1 MCEKYFGGY
10 SMDKKRK
17 FRHENKYL
25 ITAGQMELLR
35 NRIEGICD
43 LDRYSKT
50 NGDYNI
56 RSLYFDD
63 YRSNS
68 FGDNEIGVDNRS
80 KYRIRIYNH
89 SPETIVLERKIKE
102 NGMIS
107 KDRAVIKLD
116 FLKAILEDRV
126 MELDIHDDNP
136 LINRFLLEYHTRYL
150 RPRVIVEYDREA
162 YIMELEDIRIT
173 FDKNISFSGDISSF
187 LEEEMFLQPITLN
200 GKELLEVKYTEM
212 LPDFIYES
220 LNLGKMQQITFSK
233 YYLSEKYRRKEII

>member
-1 MCEKYFGGY
+1 
-10 SMDKKRK
+10 MDQKRK

-43 LDRYSKT
+43 LDRYSKA

-63 YRSNS
+63 YNSNS
-68 FGDNEIGVDNRS
+68 YNDNEIGVDHRS

-89 SPETIVLERKIKE
+89 STETIVLERKIKE

-107 KDRAVIKLD
+107 KDRAVISLD
-116 FLKAILEDRV
+116 FLEAILEDRV
-126 MELDIHDDNP
+126 MELDFCDENP
-136 LINRFLLEYHTRYL
+136 LINRFLYEYHTKYL
-150 RPRVIVEYDREA
+150 RPRLIVEYDREA

-173 FDKNISFSGDISSF
+173 FDKNIAFSGDTSSF
-187 LEEEMFLQPITLN
+187 LEEDLFLQPITLS
-200 GKELLEVKYTEM
+200 GKELLEVKYTEV
-212 LPDFIYES
+212 LPDFVYES

-233 YYLSEKYRRKEII
+233 YYLSEKHRREVGL